1 MILLRPVKPHV
12 AHIPLSTFRP
22 VLFCVCVYV
31 CLCVVTVLSSPS
43 TSCVY
48 YVLTFSWLLYI
59 KKVVITLII
68 DGKGEKGLFFFSCI
82 PISGQPQSHL
92 TTTILLC
99 FVS

>member
-48 YVLTFSWLLYI
+48 YFLTFSWLLYI

-68 DGKGEKGLFFFSCI
+68 DGNGEKGVCFFFLHSYFWATSVTLNHHNIAVFC
-82 PISGQPQSHL
+82 
-92 TTTILLC
+92 
-99 FVS
+99 

>member
-1 MILLRPVKPHV
+1 M
-12 AHIPLSTFRP
+12 
-22 VLFCVCVYV
+22 
-31 CLCVVTVLSSPS
+31 VTVLSSPS

-48 YVLTFSWLLYI
+48 YFLTFSWLLYI

-68 DGKGEKGLFFFSCI
+68 DGNGEKGVVVFFFSCI

>member
-22 VLFCVCVYV
+22 VLFCVYV

-43 TSCVY
+43 ASCVY

-68 DGKGEKGLFFFSCI
+68 DGKGEKGLFFFFLAFLFL
-82 PISGQPQSHL
+82 GNLSH
-92 TTTILLC
+92 T
-99 FVS
+99 

>member
-1 MILLRPVKPHV
+1 MLV
-12 AHIPLSTFRP
+12 
-22 VLFCVCVYV
+22 
-31 CLCVVTVLSSPS
+31 
-43 TSCVY
+43 VY

>member
-43 TSCVY
+43 ASCVY

-68 DGKGEKGLFFFSCI
+68 DGKGEKGLFFFFLHSYFWATSVTLNHHNIAVFC
-82 PISGQPQSHL
+82 
-92 TTTILLC
+92 
-99 FVS
+99 